1 MTAARPTDFDPAR
14 LAWLVGLVQPEEAK
28 DLITQLTADL
38 SAGADQMAVAA
49 PARDWL
55 RLREAS
61 HTLIALAGYTGAAAL
76 QRLAEALNAIAHAQD
91 AAALDRA
98 YPETAAELSA
108 LITVVRNWQPAKA
121 APC

>member
-14 LAWLVGLVQPEEAK
+14 LAWLIGLVRPDEAK
-28 DLITQLTADL
+28 DLIAQLTADL
-38 SAGADQMAVAA
+38 GAGADQMAVAA

-76 QRLAEALNAIAHAQD
+76 QRQAETLNAIAHAQD
-91 AAALDRA
+91 PGALDRA
-98 YPETAAELSA
+98 WPETAAELSA
-108 LITVVRNWQPAKA
+108 LIMVVRNWRPTEVA
-121 APC
+121 AW